1 MTNQMLD
8 DLYQEH
14 GKAAVERAL
23 RYLETAPQADMLRL
37 ILKFREMEA
46 DWEHLKLCEKE
57 IVAIRGLVLKPD
69 DAIRG
74 EWLAFSVGS
83 PTGITGAV
91 EARMGQLKNTSDLAD
106 YLKKQLEQIWR
117 LARIVTPTDLGDAIR
132 ILTNIAEIAGHEPEK
147 DEV

>member
-1 MTNQMLD
+1 MKKPYTWN
-8 DLYQEH
+8 DLVLEFDRL
-14 GKAAVERAL
+14 KIEDAL

-57 IVAIRGLVLKPD
+57 IVAIRGLVLKPR
-69 DAIRG
+69 DAISL

-106 YLKKQLEQIWR
+106 DRKK
-117 LARIVTPTDLGDAIR
+117 TT
-132 ILTNIAEIAGHEPEK
+132 
-147 DEV
+147 